1 MWQEQLGAGVD
12 EVHVTAGASI
22 LRAGQRPRIALVV
35 TGVVRVFITTQL
47 GRQMTIRY
55 ARAGD
60 LVGLSPYLAGTDQ
73 WNAEAITDVSIK
85 LFTFDQVRSAGAHDP
100 ELPWSIAQHVA
111 GVMADALRIVADA
124 SGQPIKVRIAR
135 HLREMTLRGIDG
147 RAVVHISHQRLADAV
162 GTVREV
168 VSCELAALRAEGV
181 IDKTAGAVR
190 VVDEGRLASF
200 AAGLSPLRSRRRD
213 RSHTD
218 GNRGH

>member
-12 EVHVTAGASI
+12 EIHVTAGAAI

-60 LVGLSPYLAGTDQ
+60 LVGLLPYLAGTDQ
-73 WNAEAITDVSIK
+73 WNAEAITDVSVK
-85 LFTFDQVRSAGAHDP
+85 PFTFDQVRSAGAHDP
-100 ELPWSIAQHVA
+100 ELRWSIAQHLA
-111 GVMADALRIVADA
+111 GVMADALRTVADA

-135 HLREMTLRGIDG
+135 HLREMMLRGLDG

-168 VSCELAALRAEGV
+168 VSRELAALRAEGV
-181 IDKTAGAVR
+181 IDRTARAVR
-190 VVDEGRLASF
+190 VIDEGRLASL
-200 AAGLSPLRSRRRD
+200 AAGHSALSTRRRD
-213 RSHTD
+213 RSHAD
-218 GNRGH
+218 GNGSY

>member
-12 EVHVTAGASI
+12 EVHITSGALI
-22 LRAGQRPRIALVV
+22 LRAGKLPRIALVV
-35 TGVVRVFITTQL
+35 SGIVRVFISTQL

-60 LVGLSPYLAGTDQ
+60 IVGLSPYLAGTDQ

-85 LFTFDQVRSAGAHDP
+85 VFTFDHVRSARAYDP

-111 GVMADALRIVADA
+111 SVMEEALRTIADA

-135 HLREMTLRGIDG
+135 HLREMTLRGLDG

-168 VSCELAALRAEGV
+168 VSRELAAFRAEGM
-181 IDKTAGAVR
+181 IDRTAGAVR
-190 VVDEGRLASF
+190 VMDESRLASL
-200 AAGLSPLRSRRRD
+200 ASGQSTLRTRRRD
-213 RSHTD
+213 GSHTD
-218 GNRGH
+218 GDRGR

>member
-12 EVHVTAGASI
+12 EVHITAGALI
-22 LRAGQRPRIALVV
+22 LRAGQLPRIALVV
-35 TGVVRVFITTQL
+35 AGVVRVFISTQL

-85 LFTFDQVRSAGAHDP
+85 VFTFDHVRSAGAHDP
-100 ELPWSIAQHVA
+100 DLPWSIAQHVA
-111 GVMADALRIVADA
+111 AVMAESLRTVADA
-124 SGQPIKVRIAR
+124 SGQSITVRVAR
-135 HLREMTLRGIDG
+135 HLREMTLRGLDG

-168 VSCELAALRAEGV
+168 VSRELTALRAAGV
-181 IDKTAGAVR
+181 IDRSAGAVR
-190 VVDEGRLASF
+190 VIDEARLGSL
-200 AAGLSPLRSRRRD
+200 AAGHSTVRTRRRD
-213 RSHTD
+213 RSHAE

>member
-12 EVHVTAGASI
+12 EVHITAGALI
-22 LRAGQRPRIALVV
+22 LRAGQLPRIARVV
-35 TGVVRVFITTQL
+35 AGIVRVFISTQL

-85 LFTFDQVRSAGAHDP
+85 VFTFDHVRSAGAHDP
-100 ELPWSIAQHVA
+100 DLPWSIAQHVA
-111 GVMADALRIVADA
+111 AVMAESLRTVADA
-124 SGQPIKVRIAR
+124 SGQSITVRVAR
-135 HLREMTLRGIDG
+135 HLREMTLRGLDG

-168 VSCELAALRAEGV
+168 VSRELTALRAAGV
-181 IDKTAGAVR
+181 IDRTPGAVR
-190 VVDEGRLASF
+190 VIDENQLASL
-200 AAGLSPLRSRRRD
+200 AAGESTLRTRRRD
-213 RSHTD
+213 RSHED